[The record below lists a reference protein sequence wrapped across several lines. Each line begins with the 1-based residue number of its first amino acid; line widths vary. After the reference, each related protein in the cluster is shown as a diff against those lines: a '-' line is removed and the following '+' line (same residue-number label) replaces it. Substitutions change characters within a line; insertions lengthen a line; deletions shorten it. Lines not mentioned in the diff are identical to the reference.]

1 MPRKLPDLLK
11 AYAEYTSESDSP
23 QIFHMWMCLSTIAGA
38 AQRKIFMQSQHF
50 SVYPNMYILLVSP
63 PGRGKKT
70 SALRSSKHLLEEVMP
85 EVNFAAESGSMEALF
100 EIFLDIQHPT
110 HQSLTLYSME
120 LGTLMATNPASMID
134 FLTDIYD
141 GNKNFTRATIKGG
154 GKKTI
159 KAPFLNLIAG
169 TTPKWLGEHLG
180 LIALEGG
187 LIARC
192 VIAYSED
199 LLLNNAWPEASPK
212 FDKLRKEIINDL
224 SVIATIFGEVKF
236 APDALEWYSEWYLDK
251 SRYPLVSDPRTAG
264 YFDRKHIHLL
274 KVAMSLSLSYKDELV
289 LELEDL
295 HRALDMLNMT
305 EPGIRLALNSV
316 GKNDSSVETFHLL
329 SQIKSLKS
337 AQYGQLLITN
347 FHQMKYGK
355 RSFDQALEELRVMG
369 KIQQNGPIITYVG
382 E

>member
-1 MPRKLPDLLK
+1 MPRKLPDLIK

-38 AQRKIFMQSQHF
+38 AQRKLYMQSQHF
-50 SVYPNMYILLVSP
+50 PVYPNLYILLVSP

-70 SALRSSKHLLEEVMP
+70 SALRSSKHLLEEVTP
-85 EVNFAAESGSMEALF
+85 EVNFAAESGSMEGLF
-100 EIFLDIQHPT
+100 QIFIDIQHPT

-120 LGTLMATNPASMID
+120 LGTIMGTNPASMVD

-141 GNKNFTRATIKGG
+141 GNRNFTRSTVGHG
-154 GKKTI
+154 NKTI

-192 VIAYSED
+192 VIAYSEER
-199 LLLNNAWPEASPK
+199 LLNNPWPQATAK
-212 FDKLRKEIINDL
+212 FNTLKKEIINDL
-224 SVIATIFGEVKF
+224 SVIASLFGLIEF
-236 APDALEWYSEWYLDK
+236 APDALEWYDTWYRDEK
-251 SRYPLVSDPRTAG
+251 GRYPLVNDPRTAG

-274 KVAMSLSLSYKDELV
+274 KVAMALRLSYSDDLV

-295 HRALDMLNMT
+295 HRALALLDST
-305 EPGIRLALNSV
+305 EPGIRLALNAV
-316 GKNDSSVETFHLL
+316 GKNDSAVETFHILQQL
-329 SQIKSLKS
+329 KSLRQ
-337 AQYGQLLITN
+337 ADYGQLLIAN
-347 FHQMKYGK
+347 FHNMKFGK
-355 RSFDQALEELRVMG
+355 RSFDQALEELRVMK
-369 KIQQNGPIITYVG
+369 KITQSGTTITYVG

>member
-1 MPRKLPDLLK
+1 
-11 AYAEYTSESDSP
+11 
-23 QIFHMWMCLSTIAGA
+23 MWMCLSTIAGA
-38 AQRKIFMQSQHF
+38 AQRKIFMESAYF
-50 SVYPNMYILLVSP
+50 PVYPNIYVLLVSP

-70 SALRSSKHLLEEVMP
+70 SALRTSKNLLTEVVP

-100 EIFLDIQHPT
+100 QIFLDITHPT

-141 GNKNFTRATIKGG
+141 GNKNFTRATISGG

-159 KAPFLNLIAG
+159 KAPYLNMAAG

-192 VIAYSED
+192 IIAYSED
-199 LLLNNAWPEASPK
+199 LILNNAWPEATTK
-212 FDKLRKEIINDL
+212 FKKLKSDLINDL
-224 SVIATIFGEVKF
+224 SIIASLFGEMKF
-236 APDALEWYSEWYLDK
+236 EPEALKWYKPWYEDR

-264 YFDRKHIHLL
+264 YYDRKHIHLL
-274 KVAMSLSLSYKDELV
+274 KVAMALHLSYSDELV
-289 LELEDL
+289 LTLEDL
-295 HRALDMLNMT
+295 ERALVMLNAT
-305 EPGIRLALNSV
+305 EPGIRLALNAV

-329 SQIKSLKS
+329 QQIKSMKQVPY
-337 AQYGQLLITN
+337 AQLLVTN

-355 RSFDQALEELRVMG
+355 RSFDQALEELRMMG
-369 KIQQNGPIITYVG
+369 AIKQEGANILYLQDVRTQ
-382 E
+382 